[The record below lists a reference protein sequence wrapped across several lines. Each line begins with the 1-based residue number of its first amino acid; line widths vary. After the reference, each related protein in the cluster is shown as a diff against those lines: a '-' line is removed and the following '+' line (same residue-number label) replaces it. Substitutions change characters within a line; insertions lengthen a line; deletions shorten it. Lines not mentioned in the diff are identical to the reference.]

1 MGELGQRP
9 SDLKSL
15 QFLLFDSLEKVCQ
28 NPLTEP
34 AVYQQF
40 FFCFLKKKTKNKSP
54 VSCNEGPIMA
64 VSLPSHGESEKMLL
78 VLEA

>member
-1 MGELGQRP
+1 VGELGQRP
-9 SDLKSL
+9 SDLQSL

-40 FFCFLKKKTKNKSP
+40 FLFVFKKKKQNKTTT
-54 VSCNEGPIMA
+54 VQ
-64 VSLPSHGESEKMLL
+64 
-78 VLEA
+78 

>member
-9 SDLKSL
+9 SDLQSL

-28 NPLTEP
+28 NPLMEP

-40 FFCFLKKKTKNKSP
+40 FVFFFKKNTSP

-64 VSLPSHGESEKMLL
+64 VSLPSPGESDKMLL